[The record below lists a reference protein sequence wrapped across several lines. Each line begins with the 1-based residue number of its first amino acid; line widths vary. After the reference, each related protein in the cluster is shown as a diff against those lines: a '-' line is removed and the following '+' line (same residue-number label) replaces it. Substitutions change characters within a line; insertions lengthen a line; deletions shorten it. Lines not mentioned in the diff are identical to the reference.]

1 MAENQKRKDILL
13 VARALFKKKGFHNTK
28 MEEIALNAGVG
39 KGTLYEYFTSKQ
51 EIFDETCIDKVTV
64 IRDAINEIS
73 NENISFME
81 KLSKMLTLKEK
92 NIEYGEVS
100 IEAVLSN
107 KNIISEKVLKA
118 MMSHIS
124 DMYKII
130 VKIINQ
136 GKEEGVVKESIP
148 SELIAC
154 LIIGTTSE
162 FVKQKHFNKQ
172 ENLEEVDII
181 INLLFNG
188 FGVQ

>member
-1 MAENQKRKDILL
+1 
-13 VARALFKKKGFHNTK
+13 
-28 MEEIALNAGVG
+28 
-39 KGTLYEYFTSKQ
+39 
-51 EIFDETCIDKVTV
+51 
-64 IRDAINEIS
+64 
-73 NENISFME
+73 
-81 KLSKMLTLKEK
+81 
-92 NIEYGEVS
+92 
-100 IEAVLSN
+100 
-107 KNIISEKVLKA
+107 EKVLKA